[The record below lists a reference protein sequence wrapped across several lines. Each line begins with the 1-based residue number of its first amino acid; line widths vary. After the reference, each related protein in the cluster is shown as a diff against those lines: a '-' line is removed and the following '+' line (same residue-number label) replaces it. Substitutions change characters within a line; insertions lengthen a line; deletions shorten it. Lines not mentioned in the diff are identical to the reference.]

1 MAHPEGS
8 PCDQKQCFY
17 LQATLD
23 QERAEEDSRRVEG
36 AAPPPGWHPSF
47 HLSVSLILLIKQCWR
62 EKGQGAKE
70 E

>member
-23 QERAEEDSRRVEG
+23 QERDEEDSRRE
-36 AAPPPGWHPSF
+36 
-47 HLSVSLILLIKQCWR
+47 WR
-62 EKGQGAKE
+62 EKLHLLEGTLPFTFL
-70 E
+70 